1 MPGDRPEP
9 SPSIYDYGVIG
20 NLHTAALVRRTGSID
35 WACLPRFSAPSVFAR
50 LLDRTRGGYFEVR
63 PVEPASGSQRY
74 RPSSN
79 VLETVFELPRARALT
94 VTDFMPVAPRG
105 DDRRSSTIVR
115 ILEATG
121 GPVDVA
127 VTLEP
132 RFDYGSAR
140 PKLAAAPRGG
150 VASHGAERL
159 SLRTDRSV
167 EPVEERFAFEL
178 AVAPERPRFLE
189 VAWGAMP
196 PPTPSVPALLR
207 STLGY
212 WQRWVHDASAPLHRV
227 AEAWHIPVERS
238 ELVLKLLSHV
248 DTGAFVAAPTTS
260 LPEWPGGS
268 RNWDYRYVWIR
279 DAAFSAQA
287 MMLLG
292 HTGEARSFLRWV
304 VKRIDE
310 ARATGGGLRVLY
322 GAHGETDLAERT
334 LPDLEGYDGSRPVRV
349 GNAAA
354 DQLQLDIYGEL
365 LDAALFLGRL
375 DPGFLT
381 RRLPDLLSIADA
393 VASTWTLEDRGIW
406 EVRGPPR
413 HFVYSKV
420 MTWVALDRAIR
431 LVGECRLDD
440 PRVPR
445 WQKVAEEVRAAVL
458 DRGWDAERQQFRQ
471 AFELDGADAANLRI
485 PLVGFLPYGD
495 PRVLGTIDGVIE
507 ELGEGPFVRRYR
519 RPDGIDE
526 PEGTFLPCSF
536 WLVEALARSGRT
548 REARERFEALLAA
561 ASPLGLYPEEYDP
574 ERGLPLGNYPQAL
587 THVAMLR
594 AAVAL
599 GLEDA
604 TRRDRAAVAE
614 VVGPP
619 VGSAPGAL

>member
-1 MPGDRPEP
+1 MPGDRPERG
-9 SPSIYDYGVIG
+9 PSIYDYGVIG
-20 NLHTAALVRRTGSID
+20 NLHTAALVSRYGSID

-50 LLDRTRGGYFEVR
+50 LLDQKSGGFFEVR
-63 PVEPASGSQRY
+63 PVEPAIGHQRY

-79 VLETVFELPRARALT
+79 VLETIFELPPSRVLT
-94 VTDFMPVAPRG
+94 VTDFMPVALRG
-105 DDRRSSTIVR
+105 TDRRPSTIVR
-115 ILEATG
+115 ILESTG

-132 RFDYGSAR
+132 RFDYGGVR
-140 PKLAAAPRGG
+140 PKLTAAPRGG
-150 VASHGAERL
+150 VASHGSERL
-159 SLRTDRSV
+159 SLRTDRAV
-167 EPVEERFAFEL
+167 EPVDGRWAFEL
-178 AVAPERPRFLE
+178 AVTPDHPRYLE

-196 PPTPSVPALLR
+196 PPMPSVPALLR
-207 STLGY
+207 STLRY

-227 AEAWHIPVERS
+227 AETWHVPIERS

-268 RNWDYRYVWIR
+268 LNWDYRYVWIR

-310 ARATGGGLRVLY
+310 ARASGGGLRVLY
-322 GAHGETDLAERT
+322 GAHGETDLTERI
-334 LPDLEGYDGSRPVRV
+334 LPELEGYEGSRPVRV

-365 LDAALFLGRL
+365 LDAALLLGRL

-393 VASTWTLEDRGIW
+393 VASTWTLKDRGIW

-431 LVGECRLDD
+431 LVEESRRDD
-440 PRVPR
+440 PRVPGWR
-445 WQKVAEEVRAAVL
+445 TVAEEVRATVL
-458 DRGWDAERQQFRQ
+458 ERGWDPEREEFRQ
-471 AFELDGADAANLRI
+471 AFEIDGADAANLRI
-485 PLVGFLPYGD
+485 PLVGFLPYD
-495 PRVLGTIDGVIE
+495 DRRVLGTIDGVIR
-507 ELGEGPFVRRYR
+507 ELGKGPFVWRYR

-526 PEGTFLPCSF
+526 PEGAFLPCSF
-536 WLVEALARSGRT
+536 WLVEAMARSGRAG
-548 REARERFEALLAA
+548 EARERFEALLAA
-561 ASPLGLYPEEYDP
+561 ASPLGLYSEEYDP
-574 ERGLPLGNYPQAL
+574 ERRIPLGNYPQAL
-587 THVAMLR
+587 THVAVLR

-604 TRRDRAAVAE
+604 TSRDRAAVAE

-619 VGSAPGAL
+619 GGTAPSA